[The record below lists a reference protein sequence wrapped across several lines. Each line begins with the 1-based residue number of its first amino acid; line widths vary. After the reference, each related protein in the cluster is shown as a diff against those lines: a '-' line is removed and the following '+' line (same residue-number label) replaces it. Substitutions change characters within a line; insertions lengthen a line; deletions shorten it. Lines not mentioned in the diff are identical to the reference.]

1 MKDEQFPFLLEKN
14 KFFQE
19 DDTTSESMDNLSFR
33 PLEFEA
39 RGVKKITRG
48 ITTGL
53 W

>member
-19 DDTTSESMDNLSFR
+19 DDTTGENMANLSLR

-39 RGVKKITRG
+39 RGVRKITKG
-48 ITTGL
+48 ITGL